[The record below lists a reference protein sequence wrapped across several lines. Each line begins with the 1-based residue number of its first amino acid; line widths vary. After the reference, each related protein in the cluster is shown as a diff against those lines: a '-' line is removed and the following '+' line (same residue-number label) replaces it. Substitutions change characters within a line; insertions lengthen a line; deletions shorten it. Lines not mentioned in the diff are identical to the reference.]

1 MIDDCRSNPKA
12 NPTDREFLESVYKLV
27 NADTNK
33 LISRPPPKESQEA
46 KYSVNHYADNSPVWY
61 LVDGFLEKNSSKVPK
76 DLISF
81 LAGSTNPVLKSM
93 YLIINS

>member
-1 MIDDCRSNPKA
+1 MIVDRCSNPKA
-12 NPTDREFLESVYKLV
+12 NPTDRDLLESVYTLV

-61 LVDGFLEKNSSKVPK
+61 YVDGFLEKNSSKVPK
-76 DLISF
+76 DLMLF
-81 LAGSTNPVLKSM
+81 LAGSTNTVLQSM
-93 YLIINS
+93 YLIIK